1 MAGLRARDCIVLVV
15 DLQARLA
22 PAIHD
27 GQALARRCEMLARAA
42 RLMDVPVIAT
52 EHCAGRIG
60 ATLPAVAGLVD
71 RVQHK
76 THFDATREPGFVA
89 SLPADR
95 PRLLIAGTEAHVCV
109 LQTAL
114 GLGAAG
120 LAPVLVSDCVGSRR
134 PSDRE
139 AALRRAAFHG
149 METVTSEMVMFEWLE
164 SADHP
169 RFRDVLAL
177 VKSAGG

>member
-1 MAGLRARDCIVLVV
+1 MAGLRARDCMVLVV
-15 DLQARLA
+15 DLQAGLL
-22 PAIHD
+22 PAIDD
-27 GQALARRCEMLARAA
+27 GSALARRCEMLARAA
-42 RLMDVPVIAT
+42 RLMDVPVVAT
-52 EHCAGRIG
+52 EHCAGKIG
-60 ATLPAVAGLVD
+60 ATLPAVGSLVD
-71 RVQHK
+71 RVVHK
-76 THFDATREPGFVA
+76 THFDATREPGFIA

-95 PRLLIAGTEAHVCV
+95 PHLLIAGTEAHVCV

-114 GLGAAG
+114 GLEASG
-120 LAPVLVSDCVGSRR
+120 LAPIFVSDCVGSRR
-134 PSDRE
+134 PSDRD

-169 RFRDVLAL
+169 RFRDMLAL